1 MNQAMKVL
9 NSSFKRSRIVWA
21 AALAFGAAL
30 TLPGCTKQQLQGN
43 SSSYLIIDQMVASR
57 GNTPDE
63 ESGTL
68 DSDVASTVN
77 GGGPTVFPDLARLIL
92 RLGLKDPGSAQNPSE
107 PTSANFITVTRYHVK
122 FLRSDGRN
130 TQGVD
135 VPYEFDGAVTATV
148 RAEGAEAVLT
158 LVRAQSKLEA
168 PLMAL
173 RGLGGQVVIS
183 TIAEVTLYG
192 KDQAGRDVSVVGLIS
207 VNFADWA
214 G

>member
-1 MNQAMKVL
+1 MKVL
-9 NSSFKRSRIVWA
+9 NPSFKGSRIVWA

-30 TLPGCTKQQLQGN
+30 TLPGCTKQQMQGT
-43 SSSYLIIDQMVASR
+43 SSSYIIIDQMVASR

-68 DSDVASTVN
+68 DSDVASTA
-77 GGGPTVFPDLARLIL
+77 GGGSTVFPDLARLTL

-107 PTSANFITVTRYHVK
+107 PTSANFVTVTRYHV
-122 FLRSDGRN
+122 
-130 TQGVD
+130 
-135 VPYEFDGAVTATV
+135 VPYEFDGSVTATI
-148 RAEGAEAVLT
+148 RAEGAETVLT

-192 KDQAGRDVSVVGLIS
+192 KDQAGRDTSVVGLIS